1 MTRKRRRDTAAVA
14 AFVEQFAGDMVDAGM
29 PRMPARVFAALL
41 SADDGCTAAELAAQ
55 LHASPAAISGAIRY
69 LEQVD
74 MTARDRR
81 PGERRDVYRLR
92 GEMWYELIANRDR
105 MYLRWLTTLQQGVDA
120 VGRKTPAG
128 RRIEDTRRFFDFVR
142 AEMPAMLARW
152 RAQRKAK
159 Q

>member
-1 MTRKRRRDTAAVA
+1 
-14 AFVEQFAGDMVDAGM
+14 MVDAGM
-29 PRMPARVFAALL
+29 PRMPARGFAALL
-41 SADDGCTAAELAAQ
+41 SADEGRTAAELAAQ
-55 LHASPAAISGAIRY
+55 LHASPPATSGAIRGW
-69 LEQVD
+69 EQVD
-74 MTARDRR
+74 MTARERR

-92 GEMWYELIANRDR
+92 GEMWYEVIANRER
-105 MYLRWLTTLQQGVDA
+105 MYLRWLQTLQQGVDA

-142 AEMPAMLARW
+142 GEMPAMLARW